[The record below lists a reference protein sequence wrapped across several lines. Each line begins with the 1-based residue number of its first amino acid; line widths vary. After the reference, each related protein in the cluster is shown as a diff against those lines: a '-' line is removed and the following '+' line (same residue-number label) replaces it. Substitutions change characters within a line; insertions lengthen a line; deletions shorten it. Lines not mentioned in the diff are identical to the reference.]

1 MVVVDANVLLYAVN
15 SSLPQ
20 HRAARGW
27 IEPALSGNEPIGFS
41 WAALLAFVRIARL
54 APLSPRPLT
63 ADETFELVH
72 PRLTAPAATVIMP
85 TSRHA
90 SILHGLLHESG
101 TAGNLVLDAHLAA
114 LAVEHHARV
123 CTFDRDFARF
133 TGVRSFTP
141 A

>member
-20 HRAARGW
+20 HRAARSW
-27 IEPALSGNEPIGFS
+27 IEPALSGDEPVGFS
-41 WAALLAFVRIARL
+41 WAALLAFVRITTL
-54 APLSPRPLT
+54 APFSPQPLT
-63 ADETFELVH
+63 TDEAFELVH
-72 PRLTAPAATVIMP
+72 AWLAAPAATVVAP

-90 SILHGLLHESG
+90 SILHGLLRESG

-133 TGVRSFTP
+133 KGVPSFAP
-141 A
+141 V